1 MAVYTEVTDD
11 DLESFVADYNVGE
24 VLACKG
30 IAEGVENSNFF
41 LQTQQDS
48 FILTLYEKRVN
59 ADDLPFFLELMEHL
73 ADRGIRCPLPVN
85 GRDGQSLRRLSGR
98 PAALFTFLEGMW
110 PRKIHPFHCAELGKA
125 MAQFHVAGLDYG
137 RTRANNLT
145 VGNWRPL
152 LESCGGRGDEVKP
165 GLTDFLARELDFLEA
180 NWPKDLPR
188 GVIHAD
194 MFPDNVFYRG
204 ESLSGIIDF
213 YFACTDFLVY
223 DLAICLNAWCF
234 ERDGSFNMTKAKLL
248 LGHYRK
254 ERALSKAEI
263 DALPVLARGAAM
275 RFLLTR
281 LYDWINH
288 PEGAFVK
295 PKDPM
300 EYLRY
305 LTFHQSVTGPSAYGI
320 GE

>member
-11 DLESFVADYNVGE
+11 DLESFIADYDIGE

-41 LQTQQDS
+41 LQTQKDS

-59 ADDLPFFLELMEHL
+59 EDDLPFFLELMEHL
-73 ADRGIRCPLPVN
+73 ADGGISCPLPVN

-110 PRKIHPFHCAELGKA
+110 PRKIQPYHCAELGKA

-137 RTRANNLT
+137 RARANNLT

-152 LESCGGRGDEVKP
+152 LESCDGRGDEVKP
-165 GLTDFLARELDFLEA
+165 GLTALLERELDFLEA

-234 ERDGSFNMTKAKLL
+234 ERDGSFNMTKAKLM

-305 LTFHQSVTGPSAYGI
+305 LTFHQSVTGPGAYGL
-320 GE
+320 GD